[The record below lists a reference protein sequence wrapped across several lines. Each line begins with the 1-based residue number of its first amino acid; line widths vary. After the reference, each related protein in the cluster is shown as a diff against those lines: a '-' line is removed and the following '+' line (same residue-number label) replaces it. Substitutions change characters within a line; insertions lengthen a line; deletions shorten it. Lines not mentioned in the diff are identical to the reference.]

1 MDPVVM
7 RWQCVRFAAGVLCLT
22 LLLSPLVACSG
33 GNDADAVPPPPA
45 PTRSYLLSA
54 TAVQAVAGGQPFYQ
68 YTPAGF
74 SAAAL
79 AADTDVVSVVV
90 EHYGLPWDDFA
101 AAATPPDV
109 HPWTQTMRRFA
120 DAARATGKPVML
132 QLVLSRD
139 RLAANARAQGADL
152 VIDSGWQPP
161 CFDFSSGSDGP
172 RYRQAF
178 RRYVAWMVELFAP
191 AYLVHAVEVSTYRR
205 VCGPGARWQALID
218 TANEAFDAAKALRPA
233 MPVFPSFVLGEVYG
247 NDVAGFDTA
256 FFAQFDGLRRDR
268 LGLSVYPQGLRG
280 ATAGALPTDFFSR
293 IRQQR
298 PTEPR
303 IIVTETGWNSDDLRV
318 GTPAQC
324 TTALASSEA
333 AALDYLSQLL
343 ARAQADGIEL
353 VTWWSTRDL
362 LPAAVMAACYPTA
375 VATSVPPFAAC
386 DTDPWCPAVN
396 VFRASDSANPTAG
409 EIVFKAFGT
418 MGLRRYDGTPKAAL
432 LQRWEAARAM
442 PYRAP

>member
-1 MDPVVM
+1 M
-7 RWQCVRFAAGVLCLT
+7 RFAAAALALT
-22 LLLSPLVACSG
+22 LLLPLLVACSG
-33 GNDADAVPPPPA
+33 GNDADTDAVPPPSA
-45 PTRSYLLSA
+45 ATRSYLLSA

-79 AADTDVVSVVV
+79 AADTDVVTVFV

-109 HPWTQTMRRFA
+109 HPWTQAMRRFA
-120 DAARATGKPVML
+120 DAARATGKPVAL
-132 QLVLSRD
+132 QLLLSRD
-139 RLAANARAQGADL
+139 RLAAHARAQGAEL
-152 VIDSGWQPP
+152 VIDSDWQPP
-161 CFDFSSGSDGP
+161 CFDFAAGSDGP

-178 RRYVAWMVELFAP
+178 RRYVAWMVELFEP
-191 AYLVHAVEVSTYRR
+191 AYLVHAVEISTYRR
-205 VCGPGARWQALID
+205 VCGAGASWQSLVD

-233 MPVFPSFVLGEVYG
+233 MPVFPSFVLGDVYG
-247 NDVAGFDTA
+247 NDAAGYDAA

-268 LGLSVYPQGLRG
+268 LGLSVYAQGLRG
-280 ATAGALPTDFFSR
+280 AVAGALPTDFFSR

-303 IIVTETGWNSDDLRV
+303 IVITETGWNSDDLRI

-333 AALDYLSQLL
+333 AALDYLHQLL
-343 ARAQADGIEL
+343 VRAQADGIEL

-362 LPAAVMAACYPTA
+362 LPVAVMTACHPTA
-375 VATSVPPFAAC
+375 IATTVPPFAAC

-396 VFRASDSANPTAG
+396 VFRALDPDDPTAG

-432 LQRWEAARAM
+432 LQRWEAARAL